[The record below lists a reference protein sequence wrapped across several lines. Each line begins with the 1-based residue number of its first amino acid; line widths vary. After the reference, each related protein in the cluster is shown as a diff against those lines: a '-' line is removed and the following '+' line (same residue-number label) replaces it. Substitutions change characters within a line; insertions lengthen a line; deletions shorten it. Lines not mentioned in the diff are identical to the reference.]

1 MRPEQAFFLFICVIV
16 LFFLGIEISE
26 HIPLEPYKLFNNA
39 SDHLG
44 KSIPDSDVKK
54 NAMLHSNKNGV
65 SRTLQQLPSQ
75 SPDLLRTP
83 LLTKIKCS
91 QRYRLLIMV
100 TTRPDDFERRSNIR
114 STWGGTWH
122 QRTDLP
128 LWKTI
133 FQLGLSNNYQVWN
146 KTVDE
151 AVKHRDMIFGNFTD
165 NFFKLPVKVIMGF
178 EWATRYCNFDF
189 LLKAD
194 DDVFV
199 NIPNVFKFLS
209 EPDIPRHKLYAGNV
223 HFQTEAIRFRH
234 PKYYVN
240 ILEYPYRKYP
250 RFTSGGGMVFSRDV
264 VAGMVN
270 IHNNSNYFK
279 LDDVY
284 IGMLALRLGV
294 DAHHD
299 DWFQLFKGA
308 NDCKCEEK
316 TIVRHGAENK
326 DCMEKLYNC
335 FPNLYENYAG
345 FVIKEK

>member
-1 MRPEQAFFLFICVIV
+1 MRPEHGILIIMCICVVVFVAKELPSNIS
-16 LFFLGIEISE
+16 FKPCNCFRNISE
-26 HIPLEPYKLFNNA
+26 TVKNFIPG
-39 SDHLG
+39 LG
-44 KSIPDSDVKK
+44 A
-54 NAMLHSNKNGV
+54 NQNMMLHQNDVSN
-65 SRTLQQLPSQ
+65 LPVK
-75 SPDLLRTP
+75 PPRHLRTP
-83 LLTKIKCS
+83 LMTKMKCS
-91 QRYRLLIMV
+91 KKYRLLIMV
-100 TTRPDDFERRSNIR
+100 TSHPGGFERRSNIR
-114 STWGGTWH
+114 STWGNTWH
-122 QRTDLP
+122 HRTDLP
-128 LWKTI
+128 SWKTI
-133 FQLGLSNNYQVWN
+133 FQLGWPVWPN
-146 KTVDE
+146 ILNETQIE
-151 AVKHRDMIFGNFTD
+151 AKKHKDMIFGNFTD
-165 NFFKLPVKVIMGF
+165 IFYKLPVKVIMGF
-178 EWATRYCNFDF
+178 EWATKYCDFDF
-189 LLKAD
+189 LLKTD

-209 EPDIPRHKLYAGNV
+209 EPDIPRHRLYAGNV
-223 HFQTEAIRFRH
+223 HFQTYAIRYRH
-234 PKYYVN
+234 TKYYVN

-250 RFTSGGGMVFSRDV
+250 RFTSGGGMVFSQDV
-264 VAGMVN
+264 AAGMVN

-335 FPNLYENYAG
+335 FPNLHENYAG